1 MSDKIQEPLAK
12 DLPHPMQ
19 PIGWDGHG
27 VIRFKR
33 NAIVDALLDE
43 CTALGGIDLNDIAV
57 RVQTGGFPIEDQI
70 QLAQLIGYS
79 VSGFGDLSYA
89 PEGMVA
95 RADDEADRIAGTNPT
110 PKPPDIGEVGAP
122 FRSIIR
128 MMAAL
133 NPPDDHP
140 LRDVLP
146 GSHPTWGEFKAFMEA
161 INNLEP
167 TVASTLE
174 RPALRRRCGRMVSQI
189 IAPFRNIGDGCAD
202 ITKMADLLFGFV
214 VAEVGRSAST
224 KFENS
229 APLCLYFEDDASREE
244 FIEAFKEA
252 KPNVVTRKFP

>member
-1 MSDKIQEPLAK
+1 MPDKIQEPLAK

-79 VSGFGDLSYA
+79 VSGFGDLHYV
-89 PEGMVA
+89 PEEISA
-95 RADDEADRIAGTNPT
+95 KADDEADRIAGRNNS
-110 PKPPDIGEVGAP
+110 G
-122 FRSIIR
+122 
-128 MMAAL
+128 
-133 NPPDDHP
+133 
-140 LRDVLP
+140 LR
-146 GSHPTWGEFKAFMEA
+146 
-161 INNLEP
+161 
-167 TVASTLE
+167 E
-174 RPALRRRCGRMVSQI
+174 R
-189 IAPFRNIGDGCAD
+189 CAD
-202 ITKMADLLFGFV
+202 V
-214 VAEVGRSAST
+214 VAHNSWAKDEAESTDYLMAFVATEIGRSAIT
-224 KFENS
+224 KFEKS

-252 KPNVVTRKFP
+252 KPNVVTRKLP